1 MASKKVILCP
11 NPFRDERLAAA
22 KRSKEILENV
32 GLQTVV
38 CLPFN
43 REGYGEELGVPIR
56 PLQQE
61 IKSADLLIAFG
72 GDGTILHLARTVALH
87 RVPVLGINLGSLGFM
102 SELELNELDRLRD
115 LKDWNFTV
123 ESRMMLDV
131 SVVRG
136 GRTVYNTIALN
147 DAVISKGSIAR
158 VVRLNIFTEEGF
170 LTRVGGD
177 GVVLATPTGS
187 TGYSMA
193 AGGPIVEPTA
203 RNLLITPI
211 CPHSTRSSCYVLS
224 PEHRI
229 TVEAMDANRKFV
241 YLSSD
246 GGKAFPSKTGIR
258 SASRSP
264 GTPRSWC
271 ACRRRA
277 SARFSIKKW
286 ERRPHAMKNERQTQ
300 LLQIISEESIE
311 TQEQLLERLQA
322 RGIKSTQAT
331 ISRDIKQLHLVKEP
345 TGHGRYRY
353 AVSAHKTKLNFEGKL
368 RTIFR
373 ESVLS
378 VDCAQNLVVL
388 KTIEGMANGAAFT
401 LDNMQDTDIVG
412 TLAGDDTI
420 LLVFHDNANAL
431 DFCEQVKEMLR

>member
-187 TGYSMA
+187 TGYSLSV
-193 AGGPIVEPTA
+193 GGPILVPQSGTISLTA
-203 RNLLITPI
+203 VA
-211 CPHSTRSSCYVLS
+211 PHSLNVRPIVIRDDW
-224 PEHRI
+224 EI
-229 TVEAMDANRKFV
+229 TLEVE
-241 YLSSD
+241 
-246 GGKAFPSKTGIR
+246 
-258 SASRSP
+258 SRSHNFLIAID
-264 GTPRSWC
+264 GRS
-271 ACRRRA
+271 
-277 SARFSIKKW
+277 
-286 ERRPHAMKNERQTQ
+286 
-300 LLQIISEESIE
+300 E
-311 TQEQLLERLQA
+311 T
-322 RGIKSTQAT
+322 
-331 ISRDIKQLHLVKEP
+331 
-345 TGHGRYRY
+345 
-353 AVSAHKTKLNFEGKL
+353 
-368 RTIFR
+368 FR
-373 ESVLS
+373 EGSRL
-378 VDCAQNLVVL
+378 
-388 KTIEGMANGAAFT
+388 TIRRGEHYIRIVKRCHHSFFNTLREKMMWGA
-401 LDNMQDTDIVG
+401 DSRI
-412 TLAGDDTI
+412 
-420 LLVFHDNANAL
+420 
-431 DFCEQVKEMLR
+431 